1 MEEEQMIRILKNLRN
16 EIDVACMCQLIE
28 FPEKQQ
34 WREQVVALDW
44 VLEEVKNGRRQ
55 FKKCIYS
62 KRLYI

>member
-16 EIDVACMCQLIE
+16 EINVACMCQLIE

-44 VLEEVKNGRRQ
+44 VLEEVQREAH
-55 FKKCIYS
+55 S
-62 KRLYI
+62 